1 MANATLP
8 YRPNVGI
15 VIFNAQGLVLVGE
28 RLDNLGA
35 WQYPQGG
42 VDDGE
47 DWAEAARRELAE
59 ETGITNAD
67 FIFESTDF
75 LYYDFP
81 PSLKIARMTDRYR
94 GQKQKWFLGY
104 WNHPPESANLK
115 THQQEFARVKFMPMA
130 EATNQIVSFKRQIYA
145 ELEQLFL
152 PKIHDYIGN
161 R

>member
-1 MANATLP
+1 MDKSLP

-15 VIFNAQGLVLVGE
+15 VLFNAQGLVLVGE

-42 VDDGE
+42 VDEGE
-47 DWAEAARRELAE
+47 DFHVAAKRELYE
-59 ETGITNAD
+59 EVGVEVD
-67 FIFESTDF
+67 FIRETSDF

-81 PSLKIARMTDRYR
+81 ADLKIKHLTDKYR

-104 WNHPPESANLK
+104 WNHPPHEANLK
-115 THQQEFARVKFMPMA
+115 THTQEFARVEFKPMA
-130 EATNQIVSFKRQIYA
+130 EVTNQIVPFKRQIYA
-145 ELEQLFL
+145 TLEKEFL
-152 PKIHDYIGN
+152 PIIYQAT